1 MLVIDIWQLMFPEL
15 PQRTCHSTMTNK
27 LFPRF
32 MLTIKVPCI
41 SYRELNIEMFTR
53 KRNQAEWPKIKKKK
67 GKLEINSM
75 EKRSSY
81 RPLTVHCVYSVQ
93 SYVSPFTIVFH
104 SCHKD
109 TRDANRVERCLQS
122 VTKTEYRVNNIHR
135 LDFFHRSSYSPYL

>member
-32 MLTIKVPCI
+32 MLTIKSRVSRIVNLI
-41 SYRELNIEMFTR
+41 SKCLHGNVTKQNDQRL
-53 KRNQAEWPKIKKKK
+53 KKKK

-135 LDFFHRSSYSPYL
+135 LDFFRRSSYSPYL